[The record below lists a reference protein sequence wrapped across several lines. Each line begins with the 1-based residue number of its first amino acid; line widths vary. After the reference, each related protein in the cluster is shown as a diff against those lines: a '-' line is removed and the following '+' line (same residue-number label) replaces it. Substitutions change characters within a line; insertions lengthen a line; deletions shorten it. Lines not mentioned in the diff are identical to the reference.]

1 MPAPPKPATAG
12 ELLIVEQLARIADAV
27 ERLAH
32 DFDHNNQHGF
42 VADLMSHLR
51 VISQKHR

>member
-1 MPAPPKPATAG
+1 MPNPTDEK
-12 ELLIVEQLARIADAV
+12 IIEQLTRCADAL
-27 ERLAH
+27 ERLAA

-42 VADLMSHLR
+42 TKDLMDHLR

>member
-1 MPAPPKPATAG
+1 MPPAPKPPTAG

-27 ERLAH
+27 ERLAD

-42 VADLMSHLR
+42 TKDLMGHLR
-51 VISQKHR
+51 IISQKHR

>member
-1 MPAPPKPATAG
+1 MPSPTD
-12 ELLIVEQLARIADAV
+12 EQIVKQLTRCADAL

-42 VADLMSHLR
+42 VADLMNHLR